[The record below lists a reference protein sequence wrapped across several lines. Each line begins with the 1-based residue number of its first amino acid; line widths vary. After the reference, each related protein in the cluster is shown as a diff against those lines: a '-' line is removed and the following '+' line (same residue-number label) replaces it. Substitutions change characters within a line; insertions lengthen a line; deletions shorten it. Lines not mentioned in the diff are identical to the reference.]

1 MSITPQVRETLD
13 RQGIHETSVN
23 KDGYRVEDGP
33 DDSAVVRWGRG
44 EPFRGAPISHRGD
57 DLSRCGRALDGAGF
71 NVVPKEF
78 EDADVLQQLPLGE
91 PAKKPQVRE
100 VGLPGCLQKHL

>member
-23 KDGYRVEDGP
+23 KDGYRVEEGP

-44 EPFRGAPISHRGD
+44 EPFRGVQLSRGGQ
-57 DLSRCGRALDGAGF
+57 DLARCGRALDGAGF

-78 EDADVLQQLPLGE
+78 DDVNGSYIMVSRH
-91 PAKKPQVRE
+91 PQ
-100 VGLPGCLQKHL
+100 GS